1 LRQNRG
7 QATIGLDRPRNDAI
21 VGDVLLIP
29 PSRKEN
35 VMLKTSAIAAC
46 VLALSGGV
54 ALAQGNWLTNWIP
67 PGPSDAPGGANG
79 PARGR
84 AIGGDPNVNATYNG
98 TTTSSSMSRQ
108 QTKWESAHGL
118 ASSPDARYGYASPYQ
133 ATPYQ
138 AQALTADEPTR
149 GPHRVYVTD
158 EYGSRYDRKGNRLD
172 ARGYVIR

>member
-1 LRQNRG
+1 MRP
-7 QATIGLDRPRNDAI
+7 TGLGWPRNDAI
-21 VGDVLLIP
+21 AGDVFLIP

-46 VLALSGGV
+46 VLTLSGGV

-79 PARGR
+79 PARAR

-108 QTKWESAHGL
+108 QTKWESAHGV
-118 ASSPDARYGYASPYQ
+118 ASSPF
-133 ATPYQ
+133 Q
-138 AQALTADEPTR
+138 AQALTANESAR
-149 GPHRVYVTD
+149 GAHRVYITD
-158 EYGSRYDRKGNRLD
+158 EYGFRYDRRGNRLD